1 MSLFL
6 RVVESFFF
14 FFANRTQA
22 EEILI
27 KQLCNLTLTEA
38 RELVMDFAQDFNAP
52 GALREVSKVCL

>member
-1 MSLFL
+1 M
-6 RVVESFFF
+6 VVENFFF
-14 FFANRTQA
+14 VSANRTQA

-52 GALREVSKVCL
+52 GALREVGKVC